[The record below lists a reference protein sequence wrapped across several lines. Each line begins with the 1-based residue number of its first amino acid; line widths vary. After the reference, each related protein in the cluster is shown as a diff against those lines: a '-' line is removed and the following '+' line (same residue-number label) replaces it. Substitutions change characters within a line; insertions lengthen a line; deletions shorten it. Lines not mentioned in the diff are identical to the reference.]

1 MTDPIADMLTRI
13 RNAQLVNKR
22 EVRVPFSTVKFEIAK
37 NLKST
42 KFVSGVKKVKGEK
55 FPEILITLK
64 KDGIRGIERVST
76 PGQRLYSRANELPTN
91 FKYGQGVV
99 IVSTS
104 KGILDAR
111 IARKEGIGGELICRV
126 W

>member
-13 RNAQLVNKR
+13 RNGQLVNKR

-37 NLKST
+37 NLKSS
-42 KFVSGVKKVKGEK
+42 KFVSGVKKVEDGK
-55 FPEILITLK
+55 FPELLITLK
-64 KDGIRGIERVST
+64 KDGIRGIQRVST
-76 PGQRLYSRANELPTN
+76 PGQRLYSKAADLPVN

-99 IVSTS
+99 LVSTS
-104 KGILDAR
+104 QGILDSRTAK
-111 IARKEGIGGELICRV
+111 KEKLGGELVCRV